1 MQSETI
7 NQSKV
12 AAVVMGLPEGVLRE
26 RLVLAL
32 CELLAPAP
40 PPVRLEEAGAIV
52 IHGQGADVAGGV
64 RVPVVLHVPVPPDEA
79 EPAAAA
85 RRLLME
91 SARDGALTLDGIP
104 LRVEIPGP

>member
-12 AAVVMGLPEGVLRE
+12 ASVVMGLPEGVLRE

-40 PPVRLEEAGAIV
+40 PVRLEEAGAIV
-52 IHGQGADVAGGV
+52 IHGEGADVAGGV

-85 RRLLME
+85 RRLLIE